1 MKKLSMAIAVMMFA
15 ALAFANGPDHG
26 GGQGGFPGD
35 FGGPGGPGGFAVDS
49 NGTIYLTVETAAGT
63 KTTEPT
69 FAIKAIS
76 STGTTLW
83 TSASFSGE
91 HFELVNSNLIGV
103 SVARATSTT
112 AASSTITALS
122 TATGTTAWT
131 LTVDGVVTDIHPFSG
146 GFYAVVVTPPATTG
160 GSATRTLEAISN
172 SGTVL
177 WKVSL

>member
-26 GGQGGFPGD
+26 GGQGGFPG
-35 FGGPGGPGGFAVDS
+35 GGPGGFAVDS

-63 KTTEPT
+63 SSTAPT

-103 SVARATSTT
+103 DVTRATSTT
-112 AASSTITALS
+112 AASSTITAIS
-122 TATGTTAWT
+122 TATGTQAWT
-131 LTVDGVVTDIHPFSG
+131 LAVNGVVTDVHPFSG
-146 GFYAVVVTPPATTG
+146 GFYAVVVVPPATKG
-160 GSATRTLEAISN
+160 GAETRTLEAISN
-172 SGTVL
+172 AGTVL
-177 WKVSL
+177 WTVSL

>member
-1 MKKLSMAIAVMMFA
+1 MKKLTMAIAVMMFA

-26 GGQGGFPGD
+26 GGPGGGPGD
-35 FGGPGGPGGFAVDS
+35 FGRPGGFAVDS

-63 KTTEPT
+63 STTAPT

-76 STGTTLW
+76 STGATLW

-103 SVARATSTT
+103 SVTRQTSTT

-122 TATGTTAWT
+122 TATGTQAWT
-131 LTVDGVVTDIHPFSG
+131 LTVDGIVTDVHPFSG
-146 GFYAVVVTPPATTG
+146 GFYAVVVMPPTTTG
-160 GSATRTLEAISN
+160 GTATRTLEAISN
-172 SGTVL
+172 SGAVL
-177 WKVSL
+177 WKVTL

>member
-1 MKKLSMAIAVMMFA
+1 MKKLSMAIAFMMFA

-26 GGQGGFPGD
+26 REPG
-35 FGGPGGPGGFAVDS
+35 GGPGGFAVDS

-63 KTTEPT
+63 STTAPT

-76 STGTTLW
+76 SSGTTLW

-103 SVARATSTT
+103 SVTRPTSTT

-122 TATGTTAWT
+122 TASGATAWT
-131 LTVDGVVTDIHPFSG
+131 LTVDGIVTDVHPFSG
-146 GFYAVVVTPPATTG
+146 GFYTVVVTPATTAG

-172 SGTVL
+172 SGSVP
-177 WKVSL
+177 WKVTL

>member
-1 MKKLSMAIAVMMFA
+1 MKKLSIAIAFMMFA
-15 ALAFANGPDHG
+15 ALAFANGPEHG
-26 GGQGGFPGD
+26 GGGPGD
-35 FGGPGGPGGFAVDS
+35 FGGPGGFAVDS

-76 STGTTLW
+76 STGTPLW

-103 SVARATSTT
+103 TTTRATSTT

-122 TATGTTAWT
+122 TATGTQAWT
-131 LTVDGVVTDIHPFSG
+131 LTVDGIVTDIHPFSG
-146 GFYAVVVTPPATTG
+146 GFYTVVVTPAATSG
-160 GSATRTLEAISN
+160 GGATRTLEAISN
-172 SGTVL
+172 AGTVL
-177 WKVSL
+177 WKVTL